1 MPRESDSRT
10 SVGNENDWREITD
23 AAERR
28 RAQNR
33 IAQRKYRRNVK
44 LQQRE
49 SDHTNESFASRSPV
63 STQGHP
69 LRPPTAALDS
79 YVSRSSSANSNGST
93 TTATPAPTSLGSFWD
108 DTIETPLSSESA
120 INADDFEALS
130 LMPSMQEGAMFT
142 RNSHEMNSLAHW
154 INVENDTFSGNA
166 STTRPARSSESP
178 PLNALQK
185 AVLRGQNSIAKLL
198 TENGANLHVVDRNGN
213 NLLHLAV
220 QSGNS
225 ASVLFALRNGIN
237 VNETNALG
245 LTALHIAIEREDL
258 DTIRLLLGAGADME
272 MKS

>member
-33 IAQRKYRRNVK
+33 IAQRKY
-44 LQQRE
+44 
-49 SDHTNESFASRSPV
+49 
-63 STQGHP
+63 
-69 LRPPTAALDS
+69 PPTARVGPYQRVICISLTSINTRTSLKATDS
-79 YVSRSSSANSNGST
+79 RFRLI
-93 TTATPAPTSLGSFWD
+93 PPTSLGSFWD